1 MKRIDSSANPRY
13 KALRKLVESSRERA
27 RSGLSIL
34 DGIHLVAA
42 YLEHA
47 GQPEQVAVS
56 RQGKQDPEVAALLAR
71 MAGVDAIVLGDAQ
84 FAALSSVVTPTGIL
98 AVVKTPR
105 PQARPRDMEACVM
118 LEGLQDPGNLG
129 SILRSCAAAGMEHVL
144 LSHGSVHAWSPRV
157 LRAGMGAHFALA
169 IYEGADLQTAAR
181 EFNGARVATRPGA
194 PQSIFESNLKGRIAL
209 MLGNEGAGLS
219 AELLAAADRVVSI
232 PMPGK
237 AESLNIAAAAAV
249 CLFERVRQWS
259 GVRLPR
265 PQGAN
270 KPNTGQ
276 TPRG

>member
-1 MKRIDSSANPRY
+1 VKRIDSSANPRY
-13 KALRKLVESSRERA
+13 KALRRLVESSRERA

-34 DGIHLVAA
+34 DGAHLVAA
-42 YLEHA
+42 YLDHA

-56 RQGKQDPEVAALLAR
+56 RQGAQDPEIRALLAQ
-71 MAGVDAIVLGDAQ
+71 MAGTEAVVLGNAQ

-105 PQARPRDMEACVM
+105 SQGRARDMEACVM
-118 LEGLQDPGNLG
+118 LEALQDPGNLG
-129 SILRSCAAAGMEHVL
+129 SILRSCAAAGVGHVL
-144 LSHGSVHAWSPRV
+144 LSRGSVHAWSPRV

-169 IYEGADLQTAAR
+169 IHEGADLREAAR
-181 EFNGARVATRPGA
+181 DFSGARVATRPGA
-194 PQSIFESNLKGRIAL
+194 PQSIFELDLKGRIAL

-249 CLFERVRQWS
+249 CLFERVRQLS
-259 GVRLPR
+259 VVSRQP
-265 PQGAN
+265 PAA
-270 KPNTGQ
+270 
-276 TPRG
+276 

>member
-34 DGIHLVAA
+34 DGAHLVAA
-42 YLEHA
+42 HLEHA

-56 RQGKQDPEVAALLAR
+56 RQGAQDPEIHALLAQ
-71 MAGVDAIVLGDAQ
+71 MPDVETIVLGDAQ

-98 AVVKTPR
+98 AVVHTPR
-105 PQARPRDMEACVM
+105 PQPRPRDMDACVM

-129 SILRSCAAAGMEHVL
+129 SILRTCAAAGVDHVL
-144 LSHGSVHAWSPRV
+144 LSRGSAHAWSPRV

-169 IYEGADLQTAAR
+169 IYEGADLRAAAR
-181 EFNGARVATRPGA
+181 DFSGARVATRPGA
-194 PQSIFESNLKGRIAL
+194 PRSPFHSDLKGRIAL

-219 AELLAAADRVVSI
+219 AELQAAADHVVSI

-249 CLFERVRQWS
+249 CLFERVRQQSIAPS
-259 GVRLPR
+259 GRGYPSAPR
-265 PQGAN
+265 RQPPAG
-270 KPNTGQ
+270 
-276 TPRG
+276 